1 MTIANPSR
9 IRYNSPTLER
19 AERAVRCAPFS
30 TQLYHAMI
38 THSVSIKQIAGTTGM
53 RSGYTTRVLSELGAE
68 TELLWL
74 MQVGLLR
81 REVDGQGLTDSF
93 RITPLGRQLVEKWE
107 NDAIGNPRI
116 LRASL
121 RDHLYNAVS
130 RWLRWPF

>member
-1 MTIANPSR
+1 MIAN
-9 IRYNSPTLER
+9 
-19 AERAVRCAPFS
+19 
-30 TQLYHAMI
+30 
-38 THSVSIKQIAGTTGM
+38 SVSIKQIAGTAGL
-53 RSGYTTRVLSELGAE
+53 RSGYTTRALTELGAE

-107 NDAIGNPRI
+107 NDNIGIPRI
-116 LRASL
+116 ARASL